1 MNEYPSNSYKS
12 KGETEPKPED
22 RKIEPVV
29 SHEVKTRKK
38 GPMQKFADA
47 FIAEDLSSVKSYVFK
62 ELLIP
67 GIKRMFLSSLEMLL
81 NGKGYSSSKK
91 DRQITTVSY
100 RDYYEQQKK
109 PTAYENVYLD
119 FDDIIFEDRG
129 DAEYVRDQMLDIL
142 QRYRVVRVSDM
153 FELSRRPSPYT
164 GNNYGWTDMT
174 LARIVPVRGGY
185 MIKMPRP
192 VPIDR
197 I

>member
-47 FIAEDLSSVKSYVFK
+47 FIAEDLSSVKSYVIK

-119 FDDIIFEDRG
+119 FDDIYGIVTSNGFRTIKRIKKGSSKNTFTLVPANPDYESQEILKTMIMHIFKVLC
-129 DAEYVRDQMLDIL
+129 AVKK
-142 QRYRVVRVSDM
+142 
-153 FELSRRPSPYT
+153 F
-164 GNNYGWTDMT
+164 
-174 LARIVPVRGGY
+174 
-185 MIKMPRP
+185 
-192 VPIDR
+192 
-197 I
+197 